1 MLYSFCK
8 TRHQD
13 PSWWRFLVYLAYSYC
28 PSIACLCHVFTNSRR
43 APSFPVGHFIVW
55 PPRAS
60 IPKLQGRPKPPHP
73 NKSGVKSFSML
84 AAPRVET
91 LSESRD
97 MPQRGRRRSRSTS
110 PSLGRDVSPVAQ
122 RCRMLYC
129 RKDFAAQTGCPD
141 SLALNSGAC
150 PNRQAR
156 CVQQARQQAPPIS
169 PIVPYM
175 LGNGAIVVRIS
186 GSYRGPRRSSRAE
199 PYLRPKAGPSRHIRA
214 RSPLAR
220 NELVKV
226 GGFYPNGFADANSGK
241 LAIV

>member
-1 MLYSFCK
+1 MLSVL
-8 TRHQD
+8 
-13 PSWWRFLVYLAYSYC
+13 PGEILLA
-28 PSIACLCHVFTNSRR
+28 
-43 APSFPVGHFIVW
+43 
-55 PPRAS
+55 
-60 IPKLQGRPKPPHP
+60 
-73 NKSGVKSFSML
+73 L
-84 AAPRVET
+84 AA
-91 LSESRD
+91 L
-97 MPQRGRRRSRSTS
+97 PQPGRRRSRSTS

-150 PNRQAR
+150 PNPQAECGR
-156 CVQQARQQAPPIS
+156 QARQQARPIA
-169 PIVPYM
+169 PIVPRM
-175 LGNGAIVVRIS
+175 KRSGAIVVRIS